1 LVSRADADLHLC
13 ARSVASVLA
22 DPAGHVPVRAAGSDA
37 VTITEWAKRAFRMWP
52 DELQRTRLAGEYAQM
67 RGAKLMLADL
77 CQRNHVF
84 TPGPDSADLF
94 AAGVAEGRRR
104 AVLELLQLTR
114 IEPMALA
121 EVNRRRVEAMD
132 VA

>member
-1 LVSRADADLHLC
+1 M
-13 ARSVASVLA
+13 
-22 DPAGHVPVRAAGSDA
+22 
-37 VTITEWAKRAFRMWP
+37 TITEWAKRAFRMWP
-52 DELQRTRLAGEYAQM
+52 DELQRVRLAGEYAQM
-67 RGAKLMLADL
+67 REAKLMLADL

-84 TPGPDSADLF
+84 RPAPDSENLF
-94 AAGVAEGRRR
+94 EAGIAEGRRR

-121 EVNRRRVEAMD
+121 EVNRRRVEAID